1 MAKTK
6 GFILR
11 IKNNNVLFESTSG
24 GGFTALAEYVLH
36 NGGVVYGTGYDEMM
50 NVICKRATTTAQ
62 LQEMRGSKFV
72 QSTLGNTFERIKK
85 ELKEN
90 SQGVPFT
97 IIGSKTFL
105 GYDESL
111 NERIEKK
118 LSQINDKV
126 NERLDDN
133 FAKTNKT
140 FTNILER
147 LSRIDEAQKKIDT
160 LSTDIV
166 SLQSILTDKK
176 SRGIFGEIN
185 LKHILVSIFGERNDN
200 VYRLQY
206 TFPNTTIADAV
217 IFAPEPLGTVAI
229 DSKFPLEHYQKMVD
243 KNLSP
248 LERTAAEKEFK
259 ADVKKHIDAISSK
272 YIIPGITSDQA
283 IMFLPAEALFA
294 EINAYHSD
302 LVEYA
307 HRKRVWICSPT
318 TLISTFTVIEVLLK
332 NMERD
337 KYTSIIHDELNKLG
351 VEFSRY
357 KDRWDKLS
365 RSIET
370 VNKDIESIHVTTDK
384 ITKRFDS
391 INRVEVDKLKNDE
404 HDLLVH
410 E

>member
-1 MAKTK
+1 MLDYIII
-6 GFILR
+6 GLLIVVIILVIIAISKNVNEGKITER
-11 IKNNNVLFESTSG
+11 IGNLE
-24 GGFTALAEYVLH
+24 
-36 NGGVVYGTGYDEMM
+36 
-50 NVICKRATTTAQ
+50 TTT
-62 LQEMRGSKFV
+62 V
-72 QSTLGNTFERIKK
+72 K
-85 ELKEN
+85 ELSSFQIDIMKIMN
-90 SQGVPFT
+90 DNFNG
-97 IIGSKTFL
+97 
-105 GYDESL
+105 L
-111 NERIEKK
+111 NERMEKK

-272 YIIPGITSDQA
+272 YIILGITSDQA

-370 VNKDIESIHVTTDK
+370 VNKDIENIHVTTDK

-391 INRVEVDKLKNDE
+391 ISRVEIKNNNE
-404 HDLLVH
+404 I

>member
-1 MAKTK
+1 MLDYII
-6 GFILR
+6 ILLLV
-11 IKNNNVLFESTSG
+11 IIIILVIVAISKNVNESKITEKMG
-24 GGFTALAEYVLH
+24 NLE
-36 NGGVVYGTGYDEMM
+36 
-50 NVICKRATTTAQ
+50 TTT
-62 LQEMRGSKFV
+62 
-72 QSTLGNTFERIKK
+72 IK
-85 ELKEN
+85 ELSTFQIDIMKTMTEN
-90 SQGVPFT
+90 F
-97 IIGSKTFL
+97 
-105 GYDESL
+105 DNL
-111 NERIEKK
+111 NERIEKR
-118 LSQINDKV
+118 LNQINDKV

-185 LKHILVSIFGERNDN
+185 LKHILVSIFGERNDL

-243 KNLSP
+243 KNLSK
-248 LERTAAEKEFK
+248 LERSVAEKEFK
-259 ADVKKHIDAISSK
+259 NDVKKHIDAIAAK
-272 YIIPGITSDQA
+272 YIIPGVTSNQA

-307 HRKRVWICSPT
+307 HKKRVWICSPT

-351 VEFSRY
+351 IEFNRY

-391 INRVEVDKLKNDE
+391 ISKVEIKDKKE
-404 HDLLVH
+404 I